1 MSLGF
6 VEQSLAAIVDGIV
19 QSIKLAHA
27 SMQKGTISY
36 AVGSVEDA
44 NINRSPSAYLNN
56 PQSERSK

>member
-6 VEQSLAAIVDGIV
+6 VGQSLEAIVDGIV
-19 QSIKLAHA
+19 ESIKLAHA

-36 AVGSVEDA
+36 AVGSVDDA

-56 PQSERSK
+56 PKAERDK